1 MRKVQGTLEPAA
13 AELCIVQGLKKGF
26 PKELTSKAKPEEG
39 KESGQIRE

>member
-1 MRKVQGTLEPAA
+1 MMRKVQCTLEPAA
-13 AELCIVQGLKKGF
+13 TELCIVRLKKGF